1 MARPRIWLWPAVVL
15 WWLAWPV
22 GLDRLEYWNN
32 KGKGKKQ
39 SKDLTS
45 EPNNHSFPSYD
56 MVPLPSGK
64 GGKGKKKGAGRA
76 DTEEDLPAHGA
87 GSLARYVQKL
97 VNALRKSDSR
107 LRKCEMD
114 QKEADEQWEGYQR
127 GLKQSFLKER
137 QRYKERVAKVQTEKT
152 ECVQMKEEALQ
163 SLREMF
169 INPMG
174 ALEAPAA
181 GGVEDEDAVT
191 EWNELMTEEDDPW
204 AALPELLAGTSQGSL
219 PEGARRQLMGVL
231 GLTDPS
237 KTGAKTPPRRA
248 HQPPAMSPPGKNL
261 PPSPSFG
268 HATYSAGTPPA
279 AVDPY
284 LTSPSSTGPPL
295 PEGRSR
301 SRSQAGTPRVPIKKH
316 THGPIRTTRPGAL
329 ADKLEE
335 RRANVMA
342 EGDKEDAVDV
352 EESEDDLLSDLKP
365 PDGPQEE

>member
-1 MARPRIWLWPAVVL
+1 MGKRGVYNQECQDPGYGYGQQSYYG
-15 WWLAWPV
+15 
-22 GLDRLEYWNN
+22 GLHGQADWTDWSN

-39 SKDLTS
+39 SKDLVS

-76 DTEEDLPAHGA
+76 DTEEEFPAQGA

-107 LRKCEMD
+107 LRKCELD
-114 QKEADEQWEGYQR
+114 QQEADEQWEGYQK

-137 QRYKERVAKVQTEKT
+137 QRYKERVAKVQAEKT
-152 ECVQMKEEALQ
+152 ECAQMKEEALQ
-163 SLREMF
+163 SLREMI

-204 AALPELLAGTSQGSL
+204 AALPELLASTSQGSL

-231 GLTDPS
+231 GLADPS
-237 KTGAKTPPRRA
+237 NTGAKTPRRA
-248 HQPPAMSPPGKNL
+248 HQPPAMSPPGK
-261 PPSPSFG
+261 
-268 HATYSAGTPPA
+268 TVPA
-279 AVDPY
+279 LRHPY

-301 SRSQAGTPRVPIKKH
+301 SRSQAGTPWVPIKKH

-342 EGDKEDAVDV
+342 GEGKDEAVDV
-352 EESEDDLLSDLKP
+352 EERRDDLLSDLKP
-365 PDGPQEE
+365 PDGPQEK